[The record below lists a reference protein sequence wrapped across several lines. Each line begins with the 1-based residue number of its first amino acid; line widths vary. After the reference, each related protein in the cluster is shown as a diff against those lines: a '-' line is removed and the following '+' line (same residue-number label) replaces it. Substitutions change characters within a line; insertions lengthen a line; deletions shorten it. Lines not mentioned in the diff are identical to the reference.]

1 MIGSRAGAVVIL
13 CLFGTAV
20 MAEDAQPDPSGTY
33 LCKLTASAGL
43 RLDVPSQT
51 WAGTV
56 FNVRDEAILMKV
68 VDTGKTGTYQTALT
82 QTYKKYMVS
91 FKAFGSQ
98 DKARECVSSFL
109 SGQFSSEVPIMGGR
123 LDCRYFGTQYRVDYG
138 LKRIQINFDGAF
150 LDDWKEN
157 QDTPYVAVGTCE
169 KV

>member
-1 MIGSRAGAVVIL
+1 MIGRRAGAVGIL
-13 CLFGTAV
+13 CMLGTAAL
-20 MAEDAQPDPSGTY
+20 AEDAQPDPAGTY

-43 RLDVPSQT
+43 RLDVPSQR
-51 WAGTV
+51 WSGTV
-56 FNVRDEAILMKV
+56 FNVQNEALLVKV
-68 VDTGKTGTYQTALT
+68 FDTGKTGTYQTAVPM
-82 QTYKKYMVS
+82 TYKKYTVS
-91 FKAFGSQ
+91 FKNFGSQ

-123 LDCRYFGTQYRVDYG
+123 LDCRFFGTQYRLDFG
-138 LKRIQINFDGAF
+138 LKRIQINFDGAY